1 MDSSTKNN
9 HVHPLEAYMESQI
22 SEYSGYIE
30 ILKGL
35 LGKHDE
41 VHDKAI
47 EAAIEELTRRIYRLK
62 RKLKTNGLW
71 WPGNL

>member
-9 HVHPLEAYMESQI
+9 HVHPIEAYLESQI
-22 SEYSGYIE
+22 SEYSGYIALLE
-30 ILKGL
+30 GL

-41 VHDKAI
+41 AHDKAI
-47 EAAIEELTRRIYRLK
+47 EVAIKELTHRIYHLK

-71 WPGNL
+71 WPGKL

>member
-9 HVHPLEAYMESQI
+9 HVHPIEAYMESQI
-22 SEYSGYIE
+22 SEYSGYIALLE
-30 ILKGL
+30 GL

-41 VHDKAI
+41 AHDKAI
-47 EAAIEELTRRIYRLK
+47 EVAIGELTHRIYRLK